1 MSVESLS
8 VFFNGQ
14 KESLSQRIS
23 LQDFLK
29 AKACDNPF
37 YAVAINCE
45 FIPKG
50 DYSTKWIEDGDEI
63 EVVAPMQG
71 G

>member
-1 MSVESLS
+1 MSVEFLS

-14 KESLSQRIS
+14 KEPLSERIS
-23 LQDFLK
+23 LQDFLRG
-29 AKACDNPF
+29 KACNNPF

-45 FIPKG
+45 FIPRSE
-50 DYSTKWIEDGDEI
+50 YSAKWIEDGDEI